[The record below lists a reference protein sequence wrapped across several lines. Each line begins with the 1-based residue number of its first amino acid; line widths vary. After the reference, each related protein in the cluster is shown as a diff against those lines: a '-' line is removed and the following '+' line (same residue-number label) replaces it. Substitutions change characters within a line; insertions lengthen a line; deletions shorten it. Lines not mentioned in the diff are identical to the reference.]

1 MEKFVTSPYNFV
13 ELSDEIIFPDWAK
26 QVSHD
31 IPFSDGLDGELEI
44 KVEAVTPVY
53 IRDSASKKNEE
64 RSSEFFKCED
74 GKYYIPGTSL
84 KGMVRNVLEIAS
96 YGKMQ
101 HVANKR
107 YSLRDLHLDKY
118 KNEMSTK
125 KVKAGF
131 LDISDDNKWSITPCS
146 FEKFQRSL
154 PMEQNDPE
162 KRTFVFGNGSA
173 QESGVGA
180 CSTQDK
186 YYEFFQKYASTGL
199 KINAGIEVVTAGGRT
214 EKKAIVFK
222 DENRNKY
229 CGYLVF
235 TGQPSRYSKSS
246 EKVKKNEF
254 FFYDLKENE
263 TFAVDDQVY
272 VDESGNEI
280 YPNRED
286 FLFIHGVDDS
296 AISNAK
302 KEVPGGKSTG
312 NVFCSWKYGC
322 LKKYRERYYNGRI
335 PVFYIKEGN
344 SLKIGLTQMFR
355 LAGISVGEALQQSN
369 PKHFPALNNFEPD
382 LADLIFGYATAESS
396 LRGRVQFTACL
407 AENIEKSE
415 PKTYQIVPGSPK
427 PSFYPAYLQQKGENY
442 QTFLDANA
450 RLSGWKRY
458 PALGGK
464 RDFSALVQNDEP
476 VQNQNMQVVFTPLPE
491 KTTFSGKIRFHN
503 LRPIELGALLW
514 SLKLRN
520 PKHHCHT
527 IGMAKPYGFGRVKIH
542 IQEHPD
548 FTEEWQDKYIKQFT
562 DFVWNKLKE
571 TETYS
576 HISNFQNLPQI
587 TMLLRMT
594 EYDNRKIE
602 TGKWCFEYP
611 VLADFA
617 DIKRN
622 KQVLGEY
629 PEPVAE
635 RTPPAAPAV
644 REKSCE
650 EKFLEA
656 LPAKLKDCVKM
667 LKEVTFTDT
676 KFSEEQIRQ
685 IKNRYPELKLK
696 INYKNKADC
705 DAFNAEIEKHKA

>member
-1 MEKFVTSPYNFV
+1 MNKFITSPYNFV

-64 RSSEFFKCED
+64 RSPEFFKCED

-118 KNEMSTK
+118 KTDVKEA
-125 KVKAGF
+125 KAGF
-131 LDISDDNKWSITPCS
+131 LDVSDDNKWTITPCS
-146 FEKFQRSL
+146 FEKFKRSL
-154 PMEQNDPE
+154 PNEQNDPE
-162 KRTFVFGNGSA
+162 KKAFVFGNGSVA
-173 QESGVGA
+173 QDSGVGA

-199 KINAGIEVVTAGGRT
+199 KINAGIEVVTDDGRT
-214 EKKAIVFK
+214 EKRAVVFK
-222 DENRNKY
+222 DEHRNKY

-235 TGQPSRYSKSS
+235 TGQPSRYSNSS
-246 EKVKKNEF
+246 DKVKKNEF

-263 TFAVDDQVY
+263 TFAVDDQFY

-322 LKKYRERYYNGRI
+322 LKKYREQYYGGRI
-335 PVFYIKEGN
+335 PVFYIKEGK
-344 SLKIGLTQMFR
+344 SLKFGLTQMFR

-369 PKHFPALNNFEPD
+369 PKHFPALNKFEPD
-382 LADLIFGYATAESS
+382 LADLIFGYTTADSS
-396 LRGRVQFTACL
+396 LRGRVQFSSCL
-407 AENIEKSE
+407 AENIENLE
-415 PKTYQIVPGSPK
+415 PKTYQIVPGTPK

-442 QTFLDANA
+442 KTFLDANA

-548 FTEEWQDKYIKQFT
+548 FTEERQDKYIKQFT

-587 TMLLRMT
+587 TMLLRMAL
-594 EYDNRKIE
+594 YDNRKIE
-602 TGKWCFEYP
+602 SGQWCFKYP
-611 VLADFA
+611 SLPDFA
-617 DIKRN
+617 EIKKE

-629 PEPVAE
+629 PDPATE
-635 RTPPAAPAV
+635 RSTTAAPVV

-656 LPAKLKDCVKM
+656 LPKKLKDCVKM
-667 LKEVTFTDT
+667 LQKEEFASA
-676 KFSEEQIRQ
+676 KFNAEQIGK
-685 IKNRYPELKLK
+685 IKKTYPELTRK
-696 INYKNKADC
+696 YYAY
-705 DAFNAEIEKHKA
+705 AVPAEVESFNAEIEKHKA